1 MDLIRENT
9 LAGHPAAERCRVQR
23 SVPNGLESVDDP
35 GFFVGKMPIEP
46 RFEEFLD
53 LKREA

>member
-53 LKREA
+53 LIREA